1 MLQKQT
7 DAIRNALLASRDTLA
22 AFIDDPAN
30 LETIETMA
38 EALATCFRGG
48 NKVLSCGNGGS
59 ACDAI
64 HFAEELTGRFKKDR
78 QALPVISLLEGAN
91 ITCIA
96 NDYGFESIFSRG
108 VEAYG
113 KPGDILLAISTS
125 GNSANVIKA
134 VETARA
140 RGLIVHL
147 LLGKDGGWLRGR
159 GDAQIHVRSQDTE
172 RVQEVHMVV
181 LHTLIEALERKLF
194 PENYEGT

>member
-1 MLQKQT
+1 MPPSLT
-7 DAIRNALLASRDTLA
+7 DSIRKSLVASRDTLA
-22 AFIDDPAN
+22 VFLEDSAN
-30 LETIETMA
+30 IKTIESMA
-38 EALATCFRGG
+38 ETLAACFREG

-125 GNSANVIKA
+125 GNSANVVKA
-134 VETARA
+134 VETAREK
-140 RGLIVHL
+140 GLIVHL
-147 LLGKDGGWLRGR
+147 LLGKDGGALRGR
-159 GDAQIHVRSQDTE
+159 GDAEIHVRSPDTE
-172 RVQEVHMVV
+172 RIQEVHMVV
-181 LHTLIEALERKLF
+181 LHTLIEAMERRLF
-194 PENYEGT
+194 PENYEEA

>member
-1 MLQKQT
+1 MFLEDSANIKT
-7 DAIRNALLASRDTLA
+7 IESMAETLA
-22 AFIDDPAN
+22 A
-30 LETIETMA
+30 
-38 EALATCFRGG
+38 CFREG

-125 GNSANVIKA
+125 GNSANVVKA
-134 VETARA
+134 VETAREK
-140 RGLIVHL
+140 GLIVHL
-147 LLGKDGGWLRGR
+147 LLGKDGGALRGR
-159 GDAQIHVRSQDTE
+159 GDAEIHVRSPDTE
-172 RVQEVHMVV
+172 RIQEVHMVV
-181 LHTLIEALERKLF
+181 LHTLIEAMERRLF
-194 PENYEGT
+194 PENYEEA